1 MSRKT
6 LRLFIVTLSVVI
18 AVLAASALDR
28 LPSSVRAQID
38 SERAALNSARSQ
50 LHMERDQVAAQ
61 AKSDAALFGAIPFGG
76 AWPGRLD
83 QAAFGLDSAGRDMDE
98 LTRLERHNRHSDAAR
113 AQSVLMSE
121 RNLRTRALS
130 DAGAVQKEAAHWVD
144 AKNHLAE
151 HVQEM
156 ESAHHAIDAFDL
168 TPVSAAVAHAEADWP
183 AKKPDLDARLDAERG
198 IVANSDKFWQSTA
211 EDRRKAAGGDLSGV
225 NTGAL
230 LAAAETVTTSAA
242 DQARQAGELQSLT
255 GQLYTSW
262 DKLLV
267 DMQARGEG
275 NAREYD
281 QKIRT
286 VRTHITNAAAKTG
299 DTQSDEQW
307 VIVMRPTYDAMRG
320 DLGMAIEHKSA
331 GLYDSEAEHVA
342 QPAGMAYVAPPGQG
356 SNQYGYWDH
365 RDGRDF
371 WVFYGQYALLRDLLS
386 NHDYRPYDRYEYEGY
401 RTQQSRGQT
410 YYGHDSGS
418 DAPKYG
424 SQGTTTQNRYSGS
437 KYAQSGGF
445 RDSQYASKSGG
456 YRDSQYASPSMREP
470 GVDHSP
476 RSFGHNSSPSSP
488 APRAAPAPRS
498 YRPSPAPS
506 RAPMRSPGRSFGRHK

>member
-1 MSRKT
+1 MNGKT
-6 LRLFIVTLSVVI
+6 LRFFTVALSVLI

-28 LPSSVRAQID
+28 LPSSVRAQMD
-38 SERAALNSARSQ
+38 SERAALTSARSQ
-50 LHMERDQVAAQ
+50 LHAERDQMATQAQ
-61 AKSDAALFGAIPFGG
+61 ADPALFGALPFGA

-83 QAAFGLDSAGRDMDE
+83 QAATGLDSAGRDMDE
-98 LTRLERHNRHSDAAR
+98 LTRLEKRNRHSDT
-113 AQSVLMSE
+113 AQAKLVLESE
-121 RNLRTRALS
+121 RNLRLQAIS
-130 DAGAVQKEAAHWVD
+130 QAGAVQTEAAHWVD
-144 AKNHLAE
+144 AKNHLPQQ
-151 HVQEM
+151 VQEM
-156 ESAHHAIDAFDL
+156 ERAHDAIHAFDL
-168 TPVSAAVAHAEADWP
+168 APVAAAVEHAEADWP

-198 IVANSDKFWQSTA
+198 IVTNSERLWQSTA
-211 EDRRKAAGGDLSGV
+211 EDRRKAAGGVPSGV
-225 NTGAL
+225 HTGAL
-230 LAAAETVTTSAA
+230 LGAADALTTLAA
-242 DQARQAGELQSLT
+242 DQARQAEELKSLS

-286 VRTHITNAAAKTG
+286 VRTHITDAAAKSGET
-299 DTQSDEQW
+299 TSDEQW
-307 VIVMRPTYDAMRG
+307 LIVTRPTYDAMRG

-342 QPAGMAYVAPPGQG
+342 QPAGIAYVAPPPEG

-410 YYGHDSGS
+410 YYGHDSESG
-418 DAPKYG
+418 APKYG
-424 SQGTTTQNRYSGS
+424 SQGTTTGNRYAGS

-470 GVDHSP
+470 GADHSAK
-476 RSFGHNSSPSSP
+476 SFGHNSSPSSP

-498 YRPSPAPS
+498 YHPTPS
-506 RAPMRSPGRSFGRHK
+506 RPAMRSPGRSFGRHR

>member
-1 MSRKT
+1 MSRNSVRFFT
-6 LRLFIVTLSVVI
+6 VALSVVI

-38 SERAALNSARSQ
+38 SERAALNSARNQ
-50 LHMERDQVAAQ
+50 FHAERDQVAAQ
-61 AKSDAALFGAIPFGG
+61 TESDPALFGALPFGG

-83 QAAFGLDSAGRDMDE
+83 QAASGLDSAGRDMAE
-98 LTRLERHNRHSDAAR
+98 LTLLEKHNRHSDTAR
-113 AQSVLMSE
+113 AKSVLESE
-121 RNLRTRALS
+121 RHLRTQATAEA
-130 DAGAVQKEAAHWVD
+130 DAVQKEAAHWVD
-144 AKNHLAE
+144 AKNHLPQQ
-151 HVQEM
+151 VQEM
-156 ESAHHAIDAFDL
+156 ERAYQTIHAFDL
-168 TPVSAAVAHAEADWP
+168 APLTAAVAHAEADWP
-183 AKKPDLDARLDAERG
+183 AKKADLDARLDAERG
-198 IVANSDKFWQSTA
+198 MVTNSDKLWQSTA

-230 LAAAETVTTSAA
+230 LAAADTLTTSAA

-286 VRTHITNAAAKTG
+286 VSTHITDAAAKTG
-299 DTQSDEQW
+299 ETSSGEQW
-307 VIVMRPTYDAMRG
+307 VIVTRPTYEAMRG

-331 GLYDSEAEHVA
+331 GLYDSEADHVA
-342 QPAGMAYVAPPGQG
+342 QPAGMAYVAPPSEG
-356 SNQYGYWDH
+356 SNRYGYWDH

-401 RTQQSRGQT
+401 RTYQSRGQT
-410 YYGHDSGS
+410 YYGHDTGS

-424 SQGTTTQNRYSGS
+424 SQGTTTQNRYAGS

-470 GVDHSP
+470 GADHSP
-476 RSFGHNSSPSSP
+476 KSFGHNSSPSSP
-488 APRAAPAPRS
+488 APRAAPGAHS
-498 YRPSPAPS
+498 YHPAPS
-506 RAPMRSPGRSFGRHK
+506 RPPMRSPGRSFGRHR